1 MFLAQDAR
9 NKEITSQVESIQQ
22 ELASLSMVE
31 MTKTNLKV
39 NIEQLNEF
47 YVLKKQLKNDCA
59 IQNVSLIL
67 FKVEFENEVMKEKRE
82 QLTAILVQLMDQ
94 KKERQEELT
103 SRLKEMENSKSEEHD
118 NYWLIQYQKLLDNK
132 PKVLERLKYWKN
144 FQIYFIVFMAYYWS
158 SYSLNVIYFR
168 A

>member
-1 MFLAQDAR
+1 
-9 NKEITSQVESIQQ
+9 
-22 ELASLSMVE
+22 
-31 MTKTNLKV
+31 
-39 NIEQLNEF
+39 
-47 YVLKKQLKNDCA
+47 
-59 IQNVSLIL
+59 
-67 FKVEFENEVMKEKRE
+67 MKEKRE

-132 PKVLERLKYWKN
+132 PKVLKRLEYRKN
-144 FQIYFIVFMAYYWS
+144 FQIYSRLIVFMAYYWS

>member
-1 MFLAQDAR
+1 
-9 NKEITSQVESIQQ
+9 
-22 ELASLSMVE
+22 
-31 MTKTNLKV
+31 
-39 NIEQLNEF
+39 
-47 YVLKKQLKNDCA
+47 
-59 IQNVSLIL
+59 
-67 FKVEFENEVMKEKRE
+67 MKEKRE

-132 PKVLERLKYWKN
+132 PKVLKRLEYRKN
-144 FQIYFIVFMAYYWS
+144 FQIYFIAFMAYYWS